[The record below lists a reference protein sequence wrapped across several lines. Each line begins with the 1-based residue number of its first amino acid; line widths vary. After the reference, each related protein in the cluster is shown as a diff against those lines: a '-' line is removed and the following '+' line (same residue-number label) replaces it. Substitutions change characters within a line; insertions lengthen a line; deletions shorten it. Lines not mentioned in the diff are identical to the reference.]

1 MKRLS
6 TALAGLAAIC
16 LLAVGLSGCNVR
28 FTPYAAV
35 VNGSEISQAQLRSAL
50 AAISANDSYKCA
62 IQASGST
69 HIAGAG
75 QGTYS
80 SAFSAQVLSILIQDK
95 VVRQAVA
102 RERLP
107 EPAGLYAVAFAQ
119 LEAATAPP
127 STCPGSAASLM
138 AAFAPSYRTLIVKF
152 QEDEDALA
160 ASLSGVSLD
169 RAPLASYAVAHAGL
183 MSLACVSVIEV
194 AAKSTASSL
203 RGQLLRG
210 ASFAA
215 LAKAHSADST
225 SAPQG
230 GALGCIPDSEFTSPL
245 DTDLAALKVGQV
257 SSPISFSSEL
267 AAPPRDQEA
276 ARVVPAAGHEPG
288 RERAAGLEQ
297 GVPAPHQVGQG
308 PGRPA
313 VRHLGH
319 HLGPVQGATPTP
331 LRLPPS
337 CPTRAPTASGPSC
350 TGSTPTRPL
359 L

>member
-1 MKRLS
+1 VKRLS

-62 IQASGST
+62 IQASGSI

-257 SSPISFSSEL
+257 SSPISFSSEWL
-267 AAPPRDQEA
+267 LLLVTKRQPESYPQQVTSLVASEQPVLNKVFPHLIKSASVQVDPQFGTWDTTSALSKVQANSAPPA
-276 ARVVPAAGHEPG
+276 AIVPN
-288 RERAAGLEQ
+288 
-297 GVPAPHQVGQG
+297 
-308 PGRPA
+308 
-313 VRHLGH
+313 
-319 HLGPVQGATPTP
+319 
-331 LRLPPS
+331 PS
-337 CPTRAPTASGPSC
+337 ANS
-350 TGSTPTRPL
+350 
-359 L
+359 